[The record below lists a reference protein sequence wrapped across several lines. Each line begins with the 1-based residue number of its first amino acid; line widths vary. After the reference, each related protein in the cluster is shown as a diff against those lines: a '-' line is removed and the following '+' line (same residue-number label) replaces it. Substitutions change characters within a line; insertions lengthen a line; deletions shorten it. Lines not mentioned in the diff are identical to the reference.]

1 MNRID
6 TWQGEPGSTARRLA
20 WMGGATVAALLLAL
34 ATAASLRPRSAELP
48 VPMTSATAATAAT
61 SAATPVAPKSLR
73 GLGARE
79 AAAQYLQFEPNLG
92 QAPKAVRY
100 VSRSAQ
106 HSVEVYDDGMAL
118 AAPNRD
124 RTGTDSARAQL
135 RFIGA
140 SADARFE
147 AREPAPGQAHYL
159 IGSDA
164 SKWLH
169 GVPRYRQ
176 LRRSELYPGI
186 DLVYY
191 SRGGAMEFDL
201 VVKPGAD
208 PSRIRL
214 HVGGAHA
221 PVIAANGDLLLD
233 GANDADDAHSAL
245 RLHRPV
251 LYQNIDGQKKMLDAR
266 YVLVNERELSFELP
280 AYDKRHALVIDPVVK
295 LLYSTY
301 LGGVHDDQIGG
312 MALDAQGNAYVIG
325 NSGSEDWPVSGN
337 GYQTT
342 RKGLGRYVRN
352 VVVTKFDASGTLIY
366 STFLGGTTN
375 DYGIAIAVDAAGY
388 AYLTGNTT
396 SPDFPVTAGAY
407 QSAFKASPSAYLAV
421 LSPDGSSLSYST
433 LYGGTGTA
441 QGTAIALDASGAPV
455 LAGTAGPGLTTT
467 AGAYKT
473 TLASGSAA
481 FVARFSALAG
491 GAPQLRAASYYGV
504 DNPQPNNSLQGNTA
518 YSLALDAAGAA
529 WLTGQ
534 AFTANLPATAGAV
547 QTAPAAVS
555 ANCAAGP
562 SPLNSFA
569 YVAKLSAD
577 FSALVYAS
585 YLSGKTEA
593 AGATACAE
601 FGRAIKLDAAGN
613 VYVVGGTA
621 SATFP
626 TTAGAVQAS
635 LPIGN
640 GFGNY
645 ASFTT
650 KLKPDGSAILWST
663 YFGGNAGST
672 FQQALAMDPG
682 SNSVWTVFETGG
694 GGNFPL
700 TPNALQPVHGGGTS
714 DAGVAQFD
722 ATTGALKYATFF
734 GGNGVDAGLAI
745 GVDSSGN
752 AFFAGATTSGN
763 LLVSPNA
770 FQPALTAKAFD
781 GSDWFFSVLGAGTI
795 GKLSINAAGNS
806 GDATVVLSGAGFQQ
820 GATCSLTRGV
830 GIPITTFGIVNA
842 DGTQASCIL
851 PLDGATP
858 GVYDIAVTNPDG
870 RVFGKNGA
878 FKVELGGQ
886 PVLSVQ
892 LIGRSK
898 IRTGVPSKFTVTVTN
913 SGNLDAIAVP
923 LWIVVPASVDVALD
937 PAVSGGEALFGP
949 GDADT
954 KHISVLIPRVLA
966 GESHVVA
973 MDLTAASDA
982 VSLPLNV
989 SVQAPWFRTLGQA
1002 AAAGIATSI
1011 NPSCVTDPAHP
1022 EYSDCSGLYYNYALL
1037 AREPFAGVRG
1047 QAATGGR
1054 NATVLGSLVRPL
1066 DARAR
1071 PLANGNCDPVG
1082 SYKQG
1087 DKDGQ
1092 DDGFHL
1098 RPHKQP
1104 PSKDRLYNIGYEFG
1118 FAIGTINAIAAAAG
1132 GANGVAQ
1139 GAATLA
1145 AGGLSKPLADG
1156 ANCPVSPPPPP
1167 PFSIPSG
1174 GSSSSTGSGG
1184 SIDPNDMIGPAGD
1197 GSARHFIR
1205 AGLPF
1210 SYEIAFENQPTAS
1223 LPAARVVITD
1233 QLDPA
1238 KVDLS
1243 TFTLGSI
1250 AFGKYT
1256 ITVPPGLRSYATT
1269 YPIDATISVR
1279 VQGSVD
1285 SVTGLVKWTFDTI
1298 DPITKLPP
1306 SDPALGFLPPDTDGK
1321 KGQGYVTFSVAPKAG
1336 LADATLIANQ
1346 ASIVFDSNASIA
1358 TPTWSNTFD
1367 LSAPLSKVQSLTPKV
1382 GTTSFDVSWSGS
1394 DAGSGIRNYTVYVS
1408 DSGAAFT
1415 PWLTQATATTA
1426 TYAGTAGHSYA
1437 FYVIA
1442 NDGAGNTESAKALA
1456 EASITVAGTFADD
1469 VPASDGGGGCTLAR
1483 SDRPSQRDLSLP
1495 LLLLAAFG
1503 LLLRRRQRAS
1513 SKVAA

>member
-6 TWQGEPGSTARRLA
+6 TRQGEPGSPARRLA

-34 ATAASLRPRSAELP
+34 ATAAALRPRSAELP
-48 VPMTSATAATAAT
+48 MPVTSATSATTLVVPQPAR
-61 SAATPVAPKSLR
+61 K
-73 GLGARE
+73 LGANE

-118 AAPNRD
+118 SAPSRHGAD
-124 RTGTDSARAQL
+124 TDPAHAQL
-135 RFIGA
+135 RFIGT

-147 AREPAPGQAHYL
+147 TREPAPGQAHYL

-191 SRGGAMEFDL
+191 SRGGEMEFDL

-233 GANDADDAHSAL
+233 GATDADDAHSAL

-251 LYQNIDGQKKMLDAR
+251 LYQNIDGQKKVLDAR

-312 MALDAQGNAYVIG
+312 MTLDAQGNAYVIG

-396 SPDFPVTAGAY
+396 SADFPVTAGAY
-407 QSAFKASPSAYLAV
+407 QSVFKASPSAYLAV
-421 LSPDGSSLSYST
+421 LSPDGSALTYSS

-455 LAGTAGPGLTTT
+455 LAGTAGPGLATT

-473 TLASGSAA
+473 TLASGNAA

-504 DNPQPNNSLQGNTA
+504 DNPQPNNSQQGNTA
-518 YSLALDAAGAA
+518 YSLALDGAGAA

-547 QTAPAAVS
+547 QTAPAVVS

-569 YVAKLSAD
+569 YVAKLRAD

-635 LPIGN
+635 MPIGN

-694 GGNFPL
+694 GSNFPL
-700 TPNALQPVHGGGTS
+700 TPNALQRVHGGGTT

-752 AFFAGATTSGN
+752 AFFAGATTSSN
-763 LLVSPNA
+763 LPVSPNA
-770 FQPALTAKAFD
+770 FQPALTARAFD
-781 GSDWFFSVLGAGTI
+781 GSDWFFSVLGAGTV
-795 GKLSINAAGNS
+795 GAVTPAHGGNNGS
-806 GDATVVLSGAGFQQ
+806 VTLNVRGAGFQA
-820 GATCSLTRGV
+820 GAVSALLK
-830 GIPITTFGIVNA
+830 P
-842 DGTQASCIL
+842 DGTVLASGAAL
-851 PLDGATP
+851 SVADDGSSADFGFVFEGTAAGTYDLRVTNLDGSVFTRAAAF
-858 GVYDIAVTNPDG
+858 AVQ
-870 RVFGKNGA
+870 A
-878 FKVELGGQ
+878 GGT

-892 LIGRSK
+892 VIGRPK
-898 IRTGVPSKFTVTVTN
+898 IRTGVASTFQAVVSNT
-913 SGNLDAIAVP
+913 GNQDAYLVP
-923 LWIVVPASVDVALD
+923 LWITVPSTVAVSVAGLDVA
-937 PAVSGGEALFGP
+937 AGAAWFAAP
-949 GDADT
+949 GVNRFP
-954 KHISVLIPRVLA
+954 VLLPVVKA
-966 GESHVVA
+966 GS
-973 MDLTAASDA
+973 SQA
-982 VSLPLNV
+982 VSLTLTAPVDIAAINV
-989 SVQAPWFRTLGQA
+989 VAALQAPWFRTA
-1002 AAAGIATSI
+1002 AAAATFAAA
-1011 NPSCVTDPAHP
+1011 PATAALCVPDPANP
-1022 EYSDCSGLYYNYALL
+1022 YFSNCAGLYFNYL
-1037 AREPFAGVRG
+1037 ASSKPPFALAANDVPNAARLAVADALFRRLDG
-1047 QAATGGR
+1047 QACPDLGAFFKGSEAKKKDLAMKPPGHTPNPYTGSGQNSDYLNWEAGYWLTGGD
-1054 NATVLGSLVRPL
+1054 G
-1066 DARAR
+1066 
-1071 PLANGNCDPVG
+1071 NGPQSV
-1082 SYKQG
+1082 
-1087 DKDGQ
+1087 
-1092 DDGFHL
+1092 
-1098 RPHKQP
+1098 P
-1104 PSKDRLYNIGYEFG
+1104 
-1118 FAIGTINAIAAAAG
+1118 AG
-1132 GANGVAQ
+1132 RERI
-1139 GAATLA
+1139 LA
-1145 AGGLSKPLADG
+1145 APCPPDPL
-1156 ANCPVSPPPPP
+1156 PPPPP
-1167 PFSIPSG
+1167 PLVPTG
-1174 GSSSSTGSGG
+1174 GSSSGSGG

-1210 SYEIAFENQPTAS
+1210 TYEIAFENQPTAS

-1243 TFTLGSI
+1243 TFTLGPI
-1250 AFGKYT
+1250 AFGKTT
-1256 ITVPPGLRSYATT
+1256 IPVPPGLRSYAII

-1285 SVTGLVKWTFDTI
+1285 SGTGLVKWTFNTL
-1298 DPITKLPP
+1298 DPVTKLPP
-1306 SDPALGFLPPDTDGK
+1306 SDPTLGFLPPDTDGK

-1346 ASIVFDSNASIA
+1346 ASIVFDANAAIA

-1367 LSAPLSKVQSLTPKV
+1367 LSAPSSKVQALLPKA

-1394 DAGSGIRNYTVYVS
+1394 DAGSGIRNYSVYVS
-1408 DSGAAFT
+1408 DNGAAFT

-1442 NDGAGNTESAKALA
+1442 NDGAGNTEAAKALA

-1469 VPASDGGGGCTLAR
+1469 VPASSGGGGCTLAG
-1483 SDRPSQRDLSLP
+1483 SDRSAQRDLSLP

-1503 LLLRRRQRAS
+1503 LMLRRRQPAKI
-1513 SKVAA
+1513 KVAA